1 MSRPRTTLPA
11 RVAAVTAIAGLLTT
25 GAYVATH
32 SSDTGATAP
41 DPPALV
47 KLRRPVV
54 LRWAKTAGATG
65 YRIWVNGVVVKT
77 TTSLTAT
84 VMIPCSGHTASRL
97 NVQAQNGAG
106 RSPMHAPLWRIC

>member
-1 MSRPRTTLPA
+1 MSSPRTTLPA
-11 RVAAVTAIAGLLTT
+11 RIAALAAIAGLLTT
-25 GAYVATH
+25 GAYVATR
-32 SSDTGATAP
+32 SSDTAATTP

-54 LRWAKTAGATG
+54 LRWAKTAGASS
-65 YRIWVNGVVVKT
+65 YRIWVNGVVVRT
-77 TTSLTAT
+77 TTGLTAT